1 MRVLVACESSGR
13 VRDAFR
19 AAGHDAVSCDVL
31 PTEAPGPHIEG
42 DVLPHLADGW
52 DMIVAFPP
60 CTHLAVSGARHFAA
74 KRADGRQQEGIA
86 FFLAIAAA
94 PVAKLAIENPVGIM
108 SSLYRK
114 PDQVIQ
120 PWQFGHDA
128 SKTTCLWLRG
138 LPHLVPTDV
147 LTMPERGRWAN
158 QTASGQNRLGP
169 SPDRWKQRSATYP
182 GIASAM
188 AAQWGGA
195 PFAALPLFA
204 RLVEVGANPAA
215 PTAP

>member
-120 PWQFGHDA
+120 PWQFGHGETKA
-128 SKTTCLWLRG
+128 TCLWLRG
-138 LPHLVPTDV
+138 LPPLVPTDV
-147 LTMPERGRWAN
+147 VPGREA
-158 QTASGQNRLGP
+158 RVHRIPP

-204 RLVEVGANPAA
+204 RLVEVGAA

>member
-1 MRVLVACESSGR
+1 MRVLIACETSGR
-13 VRDAFR
+13 VRDAFL

-31 PTEAPGPHIEG
+31 PTEASGPHIEG
-42 DVLPHLADGW
+42 DVLPHLGDGW

-120 PWQFGHDA
+120 PWQFGHGETKA
-128 SKTTCLWLRG
+128 TCLWLRG
-138 LPHLVPTDV
+138 LPLLVPTDV
-147 LTMPERGRWAN
+147 VPGREARVHRMP
-158 QTASGQNRLGP
+158 P

-182 GIASAM
+182 GIAAAM

-204 RLVEVGANPAA
+204 RCG
-215 PTAP
+215 

>member
-1 MRVLVACESSGR
+1 MRVLIACETSGR
-13 VRDAFR
+13 VRDAFI

-31 PTEAPGPHIEG
+31 PTDSPGPHIEG
-42 DVLPHLADGW
+42 DVLPHPGDGW
-52 DMIVAFPP
+52 DLIVAFPP
-60 CTHLAVSGARHFAA
+60 CTPLPVSGARHFAA

-94 PVAKLAIENPVGIM
+94 PVARLAIENPVGIM

-138 LPHLVPTDV
+138 LPPLVPTDV

-182 GIASAM
+182 GIAAAM
-188 AAQWGGA
+188 AAQWGGS
-195 PFAALPLFA
+195 ALPAYAESPLFRFHHA
-204 RLVEVGANPAA
+204 QRDSRPK
-215 PTAP
+215 P

>member
-1 MRVLVACESSGR
+1 M
-13 VRDAFR
+13 
-19 AAGHDAVSCDVL
+19 
-31 PTEAPGPHIEG
+31 
-42 DVLPHLADGW
+42 LPHLADGW

-94 PVAKLAIENPVGIM
+94 PVARLAIENPVGIM

-138 LPHLVPTDV
+138 LPQLVPTDV

-182 GIASAM
+182 GIAAAM
-188 AAQWGGA
+188 AAQWGSGSMPA
-195 PFAALPLFA
+195 YAESPLFRFNHAQRDA
-204 RLVEVGANPAA
+204 RPK
-215 PTAP
+215 P

>member
-1 MRVLVACESSGR
+1 MRVLIACETSGR
-13 VRDAFR
+13 VRDAFI

-31 PTEAPGPHIEG
+31 PTDSPGPHIEG

-74 KRADGRQQEGIA
+74 KRADGRQAEGVA

-94 PVAKLAIENPVGIM
+94 PVARLAIENPVGIM

-114 PDQVIQ
+114 PDQIIQ

-138 LPHLVPTDV
+138 LPPLVPTDV
-147 LTMPERGRWAN
+147 LTMPERGVWAN
-158 QTASGQNRLGP
+158 QTPSGQNRLGP

-182 GIASAM
+182 GIAAAM
-188 AAQWGGA
+188 ATQWGGA

-204 RLVEVGANPAA
+204 RGD
-215 PTAP
+215 